1 MNCCISQKA
10 FYAQWSR
17 FCSLVECEHP
27 IKFHHAAHFP
37 RSAGL
42 AQAFTERLILCPTAE
57 AAKVCIRKDLPG
69 ALSFLLA
76 AQGVQ
81 QRLAKGDC
89 QFAQDSPEHQTVF
102 YILAGAVQ
110 DYLESLHTQAA

>member
-1 MNCCISQKA
+1 MNSSVSQTA
-10 FYAQWSR
+10 FYDQWSR
-17 FCSLVECEHP
+17 FCCMMECAHP
-27 IKFHHAAHFP
+27 TNFHHATGLP

-57 AAKVCIRKDLPG
+57 SAQACIRKDLPG

-89 QFAQDSPEHQTVF
+89 HFAQESPEHQTVF
-102 YILAGAVQ
+102 YVLAGAVQ
-110 DYLESLHTQAA
+110 DYLDSLQTQAA